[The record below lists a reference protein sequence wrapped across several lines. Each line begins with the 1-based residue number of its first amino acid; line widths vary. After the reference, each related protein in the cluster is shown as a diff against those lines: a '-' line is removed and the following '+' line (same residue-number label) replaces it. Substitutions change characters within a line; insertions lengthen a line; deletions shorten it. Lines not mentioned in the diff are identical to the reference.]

1 METQQDLNKWIIKC
15 IEYYN
20 NHSLTKIEYM
30 KTIDQRV
37 EQLEQAHSR
46 LFNLFNSFQKD
57 FEQNKQVQT
66 EQVELLKDLIN
77 SLQPKEEEY
86 KLLPD
91 NLYAGTEYKAV
102 IAGIVKATPTV
113 WKEMEY
119 CNWEVKLE
127 GKPDYVYVAFI
138 PQTVQLQVGDAVR
151 FTYAHPFQ
159 LRKLKQ
165 I

>member
-1 METQQDLNKWIIKC
+1 MTTQQDLEKWINSC
-15 IEYYN
+15 ILYYN
-20 NHSLTKIEYM
+20 KHSITKIENM

-57 FEQNKQVQT
+57 FEQNKKVLS
-66 EQVELLKDLIN
+66 EKLELLEDLLH
-77 SLQPKEEEY
+77 SLQPKEEEV

-91 NLYAGTEYKAV
+91 TLYAGTEYKAV
-102 IAGIVKATPTV
+102 IAAIVKATPTV

-151 FTYAHPFQ
+151 FQYAHPFQ